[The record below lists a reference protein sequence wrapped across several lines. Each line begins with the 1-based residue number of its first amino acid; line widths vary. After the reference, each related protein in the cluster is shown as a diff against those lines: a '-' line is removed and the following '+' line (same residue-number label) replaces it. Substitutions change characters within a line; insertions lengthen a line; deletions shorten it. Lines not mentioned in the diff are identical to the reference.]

1 MMCGGPGP
9 IVFLLPVCGFFTVFL
24 LLLPFICT
32 FSEGKKCTGQIL
44 KPKILTADNTESV
57 KSCKKRRGKCCSESD
72 DGDFVTW
79 DGGSDRS
86 GDCDFCWS
94 GKSSWDPYD
103 YLEISLKPLGWL
115 AGKIIDKIF
124 DKVLDKEYDK
134 MRDKV
139 LDKEYDKMW
148 DKMFEKKK

>member
-1 MMCGGPGP
+1 MMCGP
-9 IVFLLPVCGFFTVFL
+9 IVL
-24 LLLPFICT
+24 LLLLASICT
-32 FSEGKKCTGQIL
+32 FSEGKKCTGEILPQIF
-44 KPKILTADNTESV
+44 TAADNTESV

-115 AGKIIDKIF
+115 AGKIIEKIIEGVVAKGC
-124 DKVLDKEYDK
+124 DE
-134 MRDKV
+134 
-139 LDKEYDKMW
+139 MW
-148 DKMFEKKK
+148 DKMFEKKKK